1 MEDGGCF
8 MRWMSA
14 AAAVHRGVIIG
25 KNEPLLIQPGP
36 FLPEFFFMNILS
48 SNCSDCKNAIYL
60 KFGGLINW
68 LIMAKIWKI
77 MANRYSEHK
86 MIISYWAGGQLGN
99 RLAIGAVLVWFP
111 TRRYT
116 VQSGIEKW
124 GFRIAAI
131 SRFRCHV
138 GRQSLRE
145 RGSTRIRKVHS
156 FI

>member
-1 MEDGGCF
+1 
-8 MRWMSA
+8 MREL
-14 AAAVHRGVIIG
+14 IISIW
-25 KNEPLLIQPGP
+25 ESW
-36 FLPEFFFMNILS
+36 EYLS
-48 SNCSDCKNAIYL
+48 ERRKRNRNNVFHWPRTYR
-60 KFGGLINW
+60 

-86 MIISYWAGGQLGN
+86 MIISYWAGGQLVN

-116 VQSGIEKW
+116 VRYREVGVPHRRNFQVPVT
-124 GFRIAAI
+124 
-131 SRFRCHV
+131 RCHV

-156 FI
+156 FIEQISIDIGRAGTTRPGLQAIRFLYSI

>member
-1 MEDGGCF
+1 

-99 RLAIGAVLVWFP
+99 RFAIGAVLVWFP

-116 VQSGIEKW
+116 VRYREVGVPHRSNFQVPVPCGT
-124 GFRIAAI
+124 AI
-131 SRFRCHV
+131 IFTLYWNKIL
-138 GRQSLRE
+138 GQ
-145 RGSTRIRKVHS
+145 KV
-156 FI
+156 